1 MTSSPALVSESSG
14 SGTTSATHT
23 YLSPGLYTVSV
34 DVNDGDGGIATR
46 SIQIRVNTP
55 PTANAGGPYAGPEG
69 TLLTLGGTATDP
81 DPDVLTTNWT
91 FVVTGAPPSACTFG
105 ATNTLAPTVLC
116 TDNAS
121 VAATLAV
128 SDGVHPA
135 VLSVATLTVGNVAPS
150 LSGFTVTASPVGV
163 GSTVNA
169 SVSFSDA
176 GTSDTHTGTISWG
189 DGTTPASVSETLG
202 AGTASGTHAYALPGT
217 YSVSITVTDDDGDSS
232 TTALATVVVNSPPT
246 ASAGGPYTVNEG
258 SPLNLAGTATDP
270 EMDPLTIS
278 WSFVVAGGP
287 GTACMSTGTGTVT
300 PTITCNDD
308 ALVTATMT
316 ADDGINT
323 PVTSAPTTISVMNVG
338 PVIGPVNL
346 SPVSVPLGGTV
357 NLTVAFTD
365 AGTNDTHPIA
375 SVNWGFAQGS
385 STPVITESGGSG
397 SATASHVYNNGTGTF
412 TVKVL
417 IGDDDLDTAS
427 RTATVTVT

>member
-1 MTSSPALVSESSG
+1 
-14 SGTTSATHT
+14 
-23 YLSPGLYTVSV
+23 
-34 DVNDGDGGIATR
+34 
-46 SIQIRVNTP
+46 
-55 PTANAGGPYAGPEG
+55 
-69 TLLTLGGTATDP
+69 
-81 DPDVLTTNWT
+81 
-91 FVVTGAPPSACTFG
+91 
-105 ATNTLAPTVLC
+105 
-116 TDNAS
+116 
-121 VAATLAV
+121 
-128 SDGVHPA
+128 
-135 VLSVATLTVGNVAPS
+135 
-150 LSGFTVTASPVGV
+150 
-163 GSTVNA
+163 
-169 SVSFSDA
+169 
-176 GTSDTHTGTISWG
+176 
-189 DGTTPASVSETLG
+189 
-202 AGTASGTHAYALPGT
+202 
-217 YSVSITVTDDDGDSS
+217 
-232 TTALATVVVNSPPT
+232 
-246 ASAGGPYTVNEG
+246 
-258 SPLNLAGTATDP
+258 
-270 EMDPLTIS
+270 
-278 WSFVVAGGP
+278 
-287 GTACMSTGTGTVT
+287 MSTGTGTVT